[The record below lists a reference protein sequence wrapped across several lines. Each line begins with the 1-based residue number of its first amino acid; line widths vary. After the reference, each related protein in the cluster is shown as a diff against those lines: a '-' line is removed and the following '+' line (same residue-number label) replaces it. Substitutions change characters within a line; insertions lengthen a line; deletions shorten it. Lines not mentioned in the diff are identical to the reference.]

1 MMPSDTAAVPPVN
14 RREIDAR
21 ARAEQRIRELLRE
34 LTE

>member
-1 MMPSDTAAVPPVN
+1 MMRSDIAAMPPVN
-14 RREIDAR
+14 RQEIDAR